1 LQEEKPMPLGLS
13 QKARGIAPSATL
25 AIDAKAKAMRAAG
38 ENVIGFA
45 AGEPDFDTP
54 ETIRDAMKE
63 ALDKGQTRYSPV
75 PGTVELRRA
84 IVEKFKRDNG
94 LTYDISAVLVSNGA
108 KHSLYNAFFALCD
121 EGDEV
126 IIPTPCWVSYPE
138 MVRMVGGVPV
148 FVPAGEKENFVPSA
162 AALAAAIT
170 PKTKA
175 FMLTSPSNPNGCV
188 WPKAT
193 LQALADLAVQHDFYI
208 ISDEIYESLIYGD
221 HAHVSI
227 ASLGEAV
234 RARTIVVN
242 GVSKTYAMT
251 GFRIGYAAG
260 PRDVIDAMSNAQSQA
275 TSAPNTP
282 AQAAAMRALT
292 MPQACV
298 ETMRKAFEERRDAI
312 VAGINQI
319 PGLSCVK
326 PDGAFYVMMNVSA
339 LLGKRIGGEPV
350 ADCAAFATALLSHA
364 KVAVV
369 PGNAFMAEGYC
380 RLSYAVSMET
390 IREGLQR
397 IEAFVTSLT

>member
-1 LQEEKPMPLGLS
+1 MPLGLS
-13 QKARGIAPSATL
+13 EKAKNIAPSATL

-54 ETIRDAMKE
+54 EPIRDAMKE

-75 PGTVELRRA
+75 PGTLELRKA

-94 LTYDISAVLVSNGA
+94 LTYDVNDVLVSNGA
-108 KHSLYNAFFALCD
+108 KHSLYNAFFALVD
-121 EGDEV
+121 DGDEV

-148 FVPAGEKENFVPSA
+148 FVPAGEKEGFIPSVA
-162 AALAAAIT
+162 AIEAAIT

-188 WPKAT
+188 WPHAMLK
-193 LQALADLAVQHDFYI
+193 ALADMAVKHDFYI
-208 ISDEIYESLIYGD
+208 VSDEIYENLIYGD
-221 HAHVSI
+221 HEHVSV
-227 ASLGEAV
+227 ASFGEAV
-234 RARTIVVN
+234 KARTIVVN

-260 PRDVIDAMSNAQSQA
+260 PREVIDAMSNAQSQA

-282 AQAAAMRALT
+282 AQAAATRALT
-292 MPQACV
+292 MPQDCV
-298 ETMRKAFEERRDAI
+298 QTMRKAFEERRDAI
-312 VAGINQI
+312 VRGINAI

-339 LLGKRIGGEPV
+339 LLGKRIDGQPI
-350 ADCAAFATALLSHA
+350 ADCAAFATALLTHA

-380 RLSYAVSMET
+380 RLSYAVSMAN
-390 IREGLQR
+390 IREGLSR
-397 IEAFVTSLT
+397 IEAFVKSLT

>member
-1 LQEEKPMPLGLS
+1 MPLGLS
-13 QKARGIAPSATL
+13 EKAKNIAPSATL

-54 ETIRDAMKE
+54 EPIRDAMKE

-75 PGTVELRRA
+75 PGTLELRKA

-94 LTYDISAVLVSNGA
+94 LTYDVNDVLVSNGA
-108 KHSLYNAFFALCD
+108 KHSLYNAFFALLD
-121 EGDEV
+121 DGDEV

-148 FVPAGEKENFVPSA
+148 FVPSGEKEGFVPSVA
-162 AALAAAIT
+162 AIEAAIT
-170 PKTKA
+170 PKTKV

-188 WPKAT
+188 WPHAMLK
-193 LQALADLAVQHDFYI
+193 ALADLAVKHDFYI
-208 ISDEIYESLIYGD
+208 VSDEIYENLIYGD
-221 HAHVSI
+221 HEHVSI
-227 ASLGEAV
+227 ASFGEAV
-234 RARTIVVN
+234 KARTIVVN

-260 PRDVIDAMSNAQSQA
+260 PREVIDAMSNAQSQA

-282 AQAAAMRALT
+282 AQAAATRALT
-292 MPQACV
+292 MPQDCV

-312 VAGINQI
+312 VRGINLI

-339 LLGKRIGGEPV
+339 LLGKRIDGQPI
-350 ADCAAFATALLSHA
+350 ADCAAFATALLTHA

-369 PGNAFMAEGYC
+369 PGSAFMAEGYC
-380 RLSYAVSMET
+380 RLSYAVSMAN
-390 IREGLQR
+390 IREGLSR
-397 IEAFVTSLT
+397 IEAFVKSLT

>member
-1 LQEEKPMPLGLS
+1 MPLGLS
-13 QKARGIAPSATL
+13 EKAKNIAPSATL

-54 ETIRDAMKE
+54 EPIRDAMKE

-75 PGTVELRRA
+75 PGTLELRKA

-94 LTYDISAVLVSNGA
+94 LTYDVNDVLVSNGA
-108 KHSLYNAFFALCD
+108 KHSLYNAFFALVD
-121 EGDEV
+121 DGDEV

-148 FVPAGEKENFVPSA
+148 FVPSGEKEGFIPSVA
-162 AALAAAIT
+162 AIEAAIT

-188 WPKAT
+188 WPRAMLK
-193 LQALADLAVQHDFYI
+193 ALADLAVKHDFYI
-208 ISDEIYESLIYGD
+208 VSDEIYENLLYGD
-221 HAHVSI
+221 HEHVSV
-227 ASLGEAV
+227 ASFGEAV
-234 RARTIVVN
+234 KARTIVVN

-260 PRDVIDAMSNAQSQA
+260 PREVIDAMSNAQSQA

-282 AQAAAMRALT
+282 AQAAATRALT
-292 MPQACV
+292 MPQDCV

-312 VAGINQI
+312 VRGINAI

-339 LLGKRIGGEPV
+339 LLGKRIDGQPI
-350 ADCAAFATALLSHA
+350 ADCAAFATALLTHA

-380 RLSYAVSMET
+380 RLSYAVSMAN
-390 IREGLQR
+390 IREGLSR
-397 IEAFVTSLT
+397 IETFVKSLT

>member
-1 LQEEKPMPLGLS
+1 MPLGLS
-13 QKARGIAPSATL
+13 QKALNIAPSATL

-54 ETIRDAMKE
+54 EPIRDAMKD
-63 ALDKGQTRYSPV
+63 ALDRGMTRYSPV
-75 PGTVELRRA
+75 PGTVELRKA
-84 IVEKFKRDNG
+84 IIEKFKKDNG
-94 LTYDISAVLVSNGA
+94 LTYALSEVLVSNGA

-148 FVPAGEKENFVPSA
+148 FVPSGEKEGFVPTA
-162 AALAAAIT
+162 AALEAAIT

-188 WPKAT
+188 WPLAT
-193 LQALADLAVQHDFYI
+193 LQALAALAVKHDFYI
-208 ISDEIYESLIYGD
+208 ISDEIYENLIYGD
-221 HAHVSI
+221 HRHVSI

-234 RARTIVVN
+234 KARTIVIN

-260 PRDVIDAMSNAQSQA
+260 PREVIDAMSNAQSQA

-282 AQAAAMRALT
+282 AQVAATTALT
-292 MPQACV
+292 MPQGCV
-298 ETMRKAFEERRDAI
+298 EVMRKAFEERRDVI
-312 VAGINQI
+312 VRGINAI
-319 PGLSCVK
+319 PGLSCLK

-339 LLGKRIGGEPV
+339 LLGKSCDGVPIH
-350 ADCAAFATALLSHA
+350 DCAAFATALLAHA

-380 RLSYAVSMET
+380 RLSYAVSMDT
-390 IREGLQR
+390 IREGLRR
-397 IEAFVTSLT
+397 IEAFVKALT

>member
-1 LQEEKPMPLGLS
+1 MPLGLS